1 MSGAKWRVWL
11 PLRLRRLVYLGTVA
25 LVLSYVVLPLVITVW
40 VAFFA
45 DALIS
50 FPPRGYT
57 LAWFARAMSSDSFL
71 AAFWLS
77 ARLAAAATL
86 CGMLVGVPAALA
98 IARGR
103 FKGRELVNQVLLS
116 PMMIPAV
123 VSGCAIYLYFIEVE
137 LATELPLAGTYG
149 GLLVAHVLITIP
161 WVVRLVTASLLGM
174 DGAIEEASMSLGANR
189 WVTFRRITLPVIKP
203 AIVAAAL
210 FGFVASF
217 SDLEKSMFLVGPGK
231 QVLSVAMV
239 TYLEWQLDPTIMA
252 VATLQIALIG
262 VALLVSDH
270 YVKLSRAF

>member
-1 MSGAKWRVWL
+1 MSRPGLRDTLAG
-11 PLRLRRLVYLGTVA
+11 PLQRLAFRAAVA
-25 LVLSYVVLPLVITVW
+25 LVLAYVVLPLVITVW

-45 DALIS
+45 DSLIA
-50 FPPRGYT
+50 FPPKGYT
-57 LAWFARAMSSDSFL
+57 FGWFARALASESFL
-71 AAFWLS
+71 SAFWLS

-86 CGMLVGVPAALA
+86 CGLLLGVPAALA

-103 FKGRELVNQVLLS
+103 FRGKEWLNHLLLS

-123 VSGCAIYLYFIEVE
+123 VSGCAIYLYYIEVE
-137 LATELPLAGTYG
+137 LATEWPLAGTYG

-161 WVVRLVTASLLGM
+161 WVVRLVTASLVGM
-174 DGAIEEASMSLGANR
+174 DRAVEEASMSLGANR

-203 AIVAAAL
+203 AIVASAL

-239 TYLEWQLDPTIMA
+239 TYLEWQLDPMIMA
-252 VATLQIALIG
+252 VATLQIALIAA
-262 VALLVSDH
+262 ALLISDH

>member
-1 MSGAKWRVWL
+1 MSAAAWRIGLGV
-11 PLRLRRLVYLGTVA
+11 RLRRAVYLGTVA
-25 LVLSYVVLPLVITVW
+25 LVLAYVVLPLLIPVW

-45 DALIS
+45 DALIT

-57 LAWFARAMSSDSFL
+57 LSWFARAAASDSFL

-86 CGMLVGVPAALA
+86 CGLLIGVPAALA

-103 FKGRELVNQVLLS
+103 FPGREMVNQVLLS

-137 LATELPLAGTYG
+137 LATDWPLAGTYG
-149 GLLVAHVLITIP
+149 GLLVAHVLIAIP

-174 DGAIEEASMSLGANR
+174 DRAIEEASMSLGGNR

-252 VATLQIALIG
+252 VATLQIVLIG

>member
-1 MSGAKWRVWL
+1 MNGQGSLATLVDV
-11 PLRLRRLVYLGTVA
+11 LRRLAFRATVA
-25 LVLSYVVLPLVITVW
+25 LVLAYVVLPLVITVW

-45 DALIS
+45 DSLIA
-50 FPPRGYT
+50 FPPKGYT
-57 LAWFARAMSSDSFL
+57 IGWFAKAAASESFL

-86 CGMLVGVPAALA
+86 CGLLVGVPAALA
-98 IARGR
+98 MARGTFR
-103 FKGRELVNQVLLS
+103 GKEWVNTVLLS

-137 LATELPLAGTYG
+137 LATDWPLAGTYG

-174 DGAIEEASMSLGANR
+174 DRAIEEASLSLGASR
-189 WVTFRRITLPVIKP
+189 WVTFRRVTLPVIKP

-239 TYLEWQLDPTIMA
+239 TYLEWQLDPMIMA
-252 VATLQIALIG
+252 VATLQIALIA
-262 VALLVSDH
+262 VALVVSDH